1 MQSVGMDMA
10 RLGIHV
16 MSDAQVRKLILDRI
30 RKKFK
35 KDED

>member
-1 MQSVGMDMA
+1 MEMA

-16 MSDAQVRKLILDRI
+16 MSDAQVRKIILDRI
-30 RKKFK
+30 RKKVK